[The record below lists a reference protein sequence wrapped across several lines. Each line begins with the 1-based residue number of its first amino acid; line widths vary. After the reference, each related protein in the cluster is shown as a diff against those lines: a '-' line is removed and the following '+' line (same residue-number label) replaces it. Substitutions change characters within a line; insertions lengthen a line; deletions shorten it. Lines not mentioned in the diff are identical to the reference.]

1 MVVGYL
7 VRSIRGW
14 SSTETRMFRRTPTE
28 IRRREGIRR
37 HSERH
42 SEHFRSLGS
51 MTVEKKKHFVSFM
64 SENEVWTQSY
74 KKFDHKFTLLWI
86 SFLLVS

>member
-1 MVVGYL
+1 MVVGYQA
-7 VRSIRGW
+7 RSIRGW
-14 SSTETRMFRRTPTE
+14 SSTEARMFRRTPTE

-51 MTVEKKKHFVSFM
+51 MTVEKKHFVSLM

-74 KKFDHKFTLLWI
+74 KI
-86 SFLLVS
+86 